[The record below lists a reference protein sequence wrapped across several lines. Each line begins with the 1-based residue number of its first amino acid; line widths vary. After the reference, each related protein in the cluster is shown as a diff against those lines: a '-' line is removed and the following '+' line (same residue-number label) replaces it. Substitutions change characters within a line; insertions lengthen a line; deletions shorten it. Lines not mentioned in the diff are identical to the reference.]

1 MSAQWFFQGG
11 QCRRLFPMLE
21 GGAGL
26 VFQRWKVMKPL
37 VACLAHAYPSPS
49 PCHRTTSRSAKTLIS
64 TRSVT
69 RRSPRGIGGG
79 QNRSGGGGVTTG
91 GQLVRVKRGSI
102 SESTGL
108 FFRIGLPD
116 GPGFEM
122 HVLSTLGPTEAVGKK
137 VRAGCPDLPFNRPFL
152 MRGRGCAGNR
162 GQNVVTGPFQE
173 AAVEFPTLA

>member
-49 PCHRTTSRSAKTLIS
+49 P
-64 TRSVT
+64 
-69 RRSPRGIGGG
+69 SPRPSSVPPHDRPVGLDPDPDPVSDKAQAAGYRWGSEQIG
-79 QNRSGGGGVTTG
+79 RGGVTTG

-122 HVLSTLGPTEAVGKK
+122 HVLSTLG
-137 VRAGCPDLPFNRPFL
+137 
-152 MRGRGCAGNR
+152 
-162 GQNVVTGPFQE
+162 
-173 AAVEFPTLA
+173 

>member
-79 QNRSGGGGVTTG
+79 QNRPGGGTSRHG
-91 GQLVRVKRGSI
+91 GSLAESKRDRSANPRGFSSGSACQTVLVLKC
-102 SESTGL
+102 T
-108 FFRIGLPD
+108 
-116 GPGFEM
+116 
-122 HVLSTLGPTEAVGKK
+122 
-137 VRAGCPDLPFNRPFL
+137 C
-152 MRGRGCAGNR
+152 
-162 GQNVVTGPFQE
+162 
-173 AAVEFPTLA
+173 

>member
-1 MSAQWFFQGG
+1 MRMSAQWFFQGG

-37 VACLAHAYPSPS
+37 VACLAHAYPIPFSL
-49 PCHRTTSRSAKTLIS
+49 TSHDKPVGVDPDFDPFSDKAQS
-64 TRSVT
+64 TRYRWGSE
-69 RRSPRGIGGG
+69 
-79 QNRSGGGGVTTG
+79 QSGGGGVTTG
-91 GQLVRVKRGSI
+91 GHLVRVKRGSI

-137 VRAGCPDLPFNRPFL
+137 VR
-152 MRGRGCAGNR
+152 
-162 GQNVVTGPFQE
+162 
-173 AAVEFPTLA
+173 

>member
-1 MSAQWFFQGG
+1 M
-11 QCRRLFPMLE
+11 
-21 GGAGL
+21 AGHL
-26 VFQRWKVMKPL
+26 MAGEPL
-37 VACLAHAYPSPS
+37 V
-49 PCHRTTSRSAKTLIS
+49 RFK
-64 TRSVT
+64 
-69 RRSPRGIGGG
+69 G
-79 QNRSGGGGVTTG
+79 
-91 GQLVRVKRGSI
+91 GSI
-102 SESTGL
+102 SKSTGL

-122 HVLSTLGPTEAVGKK
+122 HVLSMLGPTEAVGKK

>member
-49 PCHRTTSRSAKTLIS
+49 PRHRTTSRWAYTLIS

-79 QNRSGGGGVTTG
+79 QNRSGGGRDDG
-91 GQLVRVKRGSI
+91 GAACQSQKGI
-102 SESTGL
+102 DQ
-108 FFRIGLPD
+108 RIHGAFLPD
-116 GPGFEM
+116 
-122 HVLSTLGPTEAVGKK
+122 
-137 VRAGCPDLPFNRPFL
+137 RPARRSWF
-152 MRGRGCAGNR
+152 
-162 GQNVVTGPFQE
+162 
-173 AAVEFPTLA
+173 